1 MLPTVDNGR
10 DISNEIDSDTS
21 PSKNCFHEDDE
32 FNDESYDV
40 IKVGE
45 EAKVDLTVEN
55 ATIDDTEDILDAQD
69 IPISE
74 ISEVIPKQNTSSF
87 DDDDEVIED
96 IECSKN
102 SNNAS
107 PNALHEPKIADEHLK
122 EALFQHQQDLNKAEP
137 NKPRPKSGRPR
148 KQTKQTIT
156 KIKNDSIMPANRKR
170 QSEDKLKNITK
181 KTKNDDSDF
190 AFQPTVVLSKH
201 NAKQIQKKI
210 NVGSKSWTDISTIEN
225 ILKNNTHV
233 TDTQVDPLQTENDRV
248 SEENNENDSF
258 GNQEVQI
265 IGQINNSSRIDIPRL
280 SNNFVMG
287 VWSYL
292 GDYKTKEGRLA
303 AMNIKKENI
312 IM

>member
-1 MLPTVDNGR
+1 MFYVGWNLLLKNLEIKKDHQKINQKIVKKKSKNDARDFALLPTVDNGR

-21 PSKNCFHEDDE
+21 PSKNSFHEDDE

-45 EAKVDLTVEN
+45 EAKVNLTVEN

-102 SNNAS
+102 SNNS
-107 PNALHEPKIADEHLK
+107 QPNALHEPKIADEHLK
-122 EALFQHQQDLNKAEP
+122 EALFQHQQDLNKAVSPNKATGKDANDIIIKP

-156 KIKNDSIMPANRKR
+156 KTKNDSIMPANRKR

-181 KTKNDDSDF
+181 KTKNDEVAAAVRDTLECPICLNF
-190 AFQPTVVLSKH
+190 MRGHINQVL
-201 NAKQIQKKI
+201 
-210 NVGSKSWTDISTIEN
+210 
-225 ILKNNTHV
+225 
-233 TDTQVDPLQTENDRV
+233 
-248 SEENNENDSF
+248 
-258 GNQEVQI
+258 
-265 IGQINNSSRIDIPRL
+265 
-280 SNNFVMG
+280 
-287 VWSYL
+287 
-292 GDYKTKEGRLA
+292 
-303 AMNIKKENI
+303 
-312 IM
+312 

>member
-1 MLPTVDNGR
+1 MLPTVDNDR
-10 DISNEIDSDTS
+10 DISNEIDSNTS
-21 PSKNCFHEDDE
+21 PSKNSFHEDDE

-87 DDDDEVIED
+87 DDDEVIED

-137 NKPRPKSGRPR
+137 NKPRPKSRRPR

-170 QSEDKLKNITK
+170 QSEDKLKI
-181 KTKNDDSDF
+181 
-190 AFQPTVVLSKH
+190 L
-201 NAKQIQKKI
+201 QKRRKMLI
-210 NVGSKSWTDISTIEN
+210 
-225 ILKNNTHV
+225 V
-233 TDTQVDPLQTENDRV
+233 TLHCNLPL
-248 SEENNENDSF
+248 
-258 GNQEVQI
+258 
-265 IGQINNSSRIDIPRL
+265 
-280 SNNFVMG
+280 
-287 VWSYL
+287 Y
-292 GDYKTKEGRLA
+292 
-303 AMNIKKENI
+303 
-312 IM
+312 